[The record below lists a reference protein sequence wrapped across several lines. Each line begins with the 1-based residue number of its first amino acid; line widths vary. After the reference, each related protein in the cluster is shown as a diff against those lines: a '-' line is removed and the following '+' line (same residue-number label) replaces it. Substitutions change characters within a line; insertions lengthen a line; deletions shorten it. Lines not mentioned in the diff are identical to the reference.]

1 MTDNGTQHSEGQ
13 KALLE
18 LESKFTAK
26 KSSIQGTNGM
36 QLRVLAL
43 FPRLF
48 EDYPYPVVV
57 TAAILKLA
65 DWFRQ
70 SNNVL
75 KFHIYKVFEQ
85 SSEAHLPKLI
95 NTEETVRRI
104 LPVLYSNDYVAR
116 SITLRM
122 LGCISAIIPEKLD
135 VHHGVMQRL
144 ELAEDRP
151 ELEAAIWAADKFCGV
166 SHRFLA
172 VICSK
177 LEAMIMSPSISPDV
191 RTQLIRILRHM
202 YVDFT
207 MLKKALAICMNM
219 LNLDPPI
226 EEDQLKVVLSTI
238 ASLSKHSFL
247 NRTEHIS
254 LLISYA
260 SKDCGQDLMCQVLH
274 DLILMQDAQAML
286 SSLDVLNLMKIG
298 CEVLQSGSFFLKYTY
313 GRCLL
318 ILFQKNEPALQT
330 IIRSSDPASHQQF
343 KEFIGAIH
351 NILFMESNRLQI
363 SSMIQ
368 YTAILNIIIS
378 TLKYCENSVVD
389 EQTMIDMEEKM
400 YRCLNMA
407 TDSLVMA
414 PYTNHRKITLKKLLK
429 LRRKLSVGAENI
441 PQDFEYMLGTVEAAN
456 ECLVPVLCMHLYYL
470 ACQSKA
476 NEGHYFVLLLQ
487 KLSKNI
493 DNPVVCIPLIRL
505 TLRLCMDTSEEATNM
520 VIEDCF
526 SKIKLFGGWNQTEG
540 KFTKNQSYLWDI
552 AKIAGQCKNFEIMYE
567 VLSGIAGEVQTEAS
581 DCWVQAMMKLSRSEF
596 LISSGIDK
604 SSPDY
609 GTACALLNKAIEDQV
624 RFQTLMKAFSTMKEP
639 RLFPCWYIQLRTE
652 MLTLI
657 KNTISIIVNSQE
669 VRNNPQNVN
678 SLYIRIER
686 KIMSC
691 AKDWFKLASRYQL
704 LRKTI
709 YNTDRQTAQLI
720 DEFQIIALTFGYS
733 LSSMKRSMMTFTH
746 PALIPLFEDVSMM
759 DEGMEID
766 KSARSLSIQVL
777 RETDDWNKVPDMEL
791 AQRIDAFSR
800 TVEAYCI
807 GILSL
812 SLSLPQNFFS
822 SHKSVSVQMSV
833 EPSLEELQPI
843 TLGSDSVEVMVIKF
857 EGIVQR
863 SRCKGQIMKATKAD
877 IVCFTTSQQISNIG
891 DQMQALMIYDNPVM
905 ALGDMGLS
913 ACLLHPPTSYQANI
927 VNNYFSTMGLIHL
940 PRSKKVAE
948 DTGSKRPTTVVWVN
962 VLVRLVDDM
971 DRAWI
976 TGPRYSRRVI
986 LQ

>member
-1 MTDNGTQHSEGQ
+1 
-13 KALLE
+13 
-18 LESKFTAK
+18 
-26 KSSIQGTNGM
+26 
-36 QLRVLAL
+36 
-43 FPRLF
+43 
-48 EDYPYPVVV
+48 
-57 TAAILKLA
+57 
-65 DWFRQ
+65 
-70 SNNVL
+70 
-75 KFHIYKVFEQ
+75 
-85 SSEAHLPKLI
+85 
-95 NTEETVRRI
+95 
-104 LPVLYSNDYVAR
+104 
-116 SITLRM
+116 
-122 LGCISAIIPEKLD
+122 
-135 VHHGVMQRL
+135 MQRL

-207 MLKKALAICMNM
+207 MLKKALSICMNM

-260 SKDCGQDLMCQVLH
+260 SKDYGQDLMCQVLH

-298 CEVLQSGSFFLKYTY
+298 CEVLQSGSYFLKYTY
-313 GRCLL
+313 GRCFL
-318 ILFQKNEPALQT
+318 ILLRKNEPAFQT
-330 IIRSSDPASHQQF
+330 IVGSSDPACHQQF

-351 NILFMESNRLQI
+351 NVLFSESNRLQI

-368 YTAILNIIIS
+368 YIAMLNIILS
-378 TLKYCENSVVD
+378 TLRYCGNSVVD
-389 EQTMIDMEEKM
+389 EQTMMDTEEKM
-400 YRCLNMA
+400 YRYLNMA
-407 TDSLVMA
+407 TESLVMA
-414 PYTNHRKITLKKLLK
+414 PYTNHRKVT
-429 LRRKLSVGAENI
+429 LSVGAENI
-441 PQDFEYMLGTVEAAN
+441 PQDFEYMLGTMEAAN
-456 ECLVPVLCMHLYYL
+456 D
-470 ACQSKA
+470 
-476 NEGHYFVLLLQ
+476 
-487 KLSKNI
+487 KNI
-493 DNPVVCIPLIRL
+493 DNPIVCIPLIRL
-505 TLRLCMDTSEEATNM
+505 ILRLCMDTSAEATIM
-520 VIEDCF
+520 VVEDCF
-526 SKIKLFGGWNQTEG
+526 GKIKQFGGWNETEG
-540 KFTKNQSYLWDI
+540 KFTKNQSHLWDI

-567 VLSGIAGEVQTEAS
+567 VLSGIAGEVETEAS
-581 DCWVQAMMKLSRSEF
+581 DCWVQAMIKLSRSEF

-609 GTACALLNKAIEDQV
+609 GTARALLNKAIEDQV
-624 RFQTLMKAFSTMKEP
+624 RFQTLMKAFSTMNEP

-657 KNTISIIVNSQE
+657 KNTITIIVDSQE
-669 VRNNPQNVN
+669 VHNNPQNVN

-691 AKDWFKLASRYQL
+691 AKDWLKLASRYQL

-733 LSSMKRSMMTFTH
+733 LSSMKRSTMTFTH

-759 DEGMEID
+759 DEGMEVS
-766 KSARSLSIQVL
+766 KTARSLSIQVL
-777 RETDDWNKVPDMEL
+777 RETDDWEKVPDMEL
-791 AQRIDAFSR
+791 AQRID
-800 TVEAYCI
+800 
-807 GILSL
+807 
-812 SLSLPQNFFS
+812 
-822 SHKSVSVQMSV
+822 MSV

-863 SRCKGQIMKATKAD
+863 NRCKGQIMKATKAD

-905 ALGDMGLS
+905 ALEDLGLS

-948 DTGSKRPTTVVWVN
+948 DTGSKRPTSVVWVN
-962 VLVRLVDDM
+962 VLVRLVDDL
-971 DRAWI
+971 DRVWI
-976 TGPRYSRRVI
+976 TGPRY
-986 LQ
+986 

>member
-1 MTDNGTQHSEGQ
+1 
-13 KALLE
+13 
-18 LESKFTAK
+18 
-26 KSSIQGTNGM
+26 
-36 QLRVLAL
+36 
-43 FPRLF
+43 
-48 EDYPYPVVV
+48 
-57 TAAILKLA
+57 
-65 DWFRQ
+65 
-70 SNNVL
+70 
-75 KFHIYKVFEQ
+75 
-85 SSEAHLPKLI
+85 
-95 NTEETVRRI
+95 
-104 LPVLYSNDYVAR
+104 
-116 SITLRM
+116 M

-151 ELEAAIWAADKFCGV
+151 ELEAAIWAADRFCGV
-166 SHRFLA
+166 SHRFLT

-202 YVDFT
+202 FVDFT
-207 MLKKALAICMNM
+207 MLKKALAICTNM
-219 LNLDPPI
+219 LKMDLAI
-226 EEDQLKVVLSTI
+226 EEDQLKVVLSTL

-247 NRTEHIS
+247 NRTEHIT

-260 SKDCGQDLMCQVLH
+260 SKDCGQDLMCQVLN
-274 DLILMQDAQAML
+274 DLVLMQDAQAML
-286 SSLDVLNLMKIG
+286 SATDILKLMKIG
-298 CEVLQSGSFFLKYTY
+298 CEVLQTGSQFLKYTY

-318 ILFQKNEPALQT
+318 ILLRKNEPALQT
-330 IIRSSDPASHQQF
+330 IARSSDPVSIQQF

-351 NILFMESNRLQI
+351 SMLSMEPNRLQI
-363 SSMIQ
+363 SLIIQ
-368 YTAILNIIIS
+368 YIAMLNIITS
-378 TLKYCENSVVD
+378 TLKYCESSVVD
-389 EQTMIDMEEKM
+389 EKTMHGMDEKM

-407 TDSLVMA
+407 TESLVMA
-414 PYTNHRKITLKKLLK
+414 PYTNHRKLTLKKLLK
-429 LRRKLSVGAENI
+429 LRRKLPVSTENI
-441 PQDFEYMLGTVEAAN
+441 PKDFEYMLGTMEAAH
-456 ECLVPVLCMHLYYL
+456 ECLIPVLCMHLYYL
-470 ACQSKA
+470 ACQSKGSQA
-476 NEGHYFVLLLQ
+476 HYFVLLLQ
-487 KLSKNI
+487 TLDKNI
-493 DNPVVCIPLIRL
+493 DNPIVCISLIRL
-505 TLRLCMDTSEEATNM
+505 TLRLCMDTSDEATNT

-526 SKIKLFGGWNQTEG
+526 SKIKLLGGWNQTEG

-567 VLSGIAGEVQTEAS
+567 VLSGIAGEVETEAS
-581 DCWVQAMMKLSRSEF
+581 DCWVQAMIKLSRSEF

-609 GTACALLNKAIEDQV
+609 GTARALLNKAIEDQV

-639 RLFPCWYIQLRTE
+639 RLFQCWYIQLRTE

-657 KNTISIIVNSQE
+657 KNTISIIIDSQE
-669 VRNNPQNVN
+669 LQNSPQNVN

-686 KIMSC
+686 KIMAC
-691 AKDWFKLASRYQL
+691 AKDWLKLASRYQL

-733 LSSMKRSMMTFTH
+733 LSSVKRSMMTFTH

-759 DEGMEID
+759 DADMD
-766 KSARSLSIQVL
+766 VNKSARSLSIQVL

-791 AQRIDAFSR
+791 AQRIEVFSR
-800 TVEAYCI
+800 TVESYCI
-807 GILSL
+807 RILSL

-822 SHKSVSVQMSV
+822 SHKSLSVQMSV
-833 EPSLEELQPI
+833 DPSLDELQPI

-863 SRCKGQIMKATKAD
+863 SRCKGQMMKATKAD
-877 IVCFTTSQQISNIG
+877 IICFTTSQQISNIG

-905 ALGDMGLS
+905 ALEDLGQT
-913 ACLLHPPTSYQANI
+913 ACLLHPPTSYQADI
-927 VNNYFSTMGLIHL
+927 VNNYFSTLGLIHL
-940 PRSKKVAE
+940 PRSKKVTE
-948 DTGSKRPTTVVWVN
+948 ETSNKRPTSVVWVN